1 MPSYSPWLPIQDEGE
16 DAATEQ
22 YGDQRGG
29 PEGPLSD
36 FWIVRTLVVLRH
48 DLLASARKRLDV
60 GDDVAHRRR
69 VLQRARHG
77 SHLGARHVL
86 RMRAPHAGLELL
98 ELGQKV
104 PVRLLGE
111 RRRVQGLQ

>member
-36 FWIVRTLVVLRH
+36 FLIVRTLVVLRH
-48 DLLASARKRLDV
+48 DLLVSARKRLDV
-60 GDDVAHRRR
+60 GDDVAHCRR

-77 SHLGARHVL
+77 SHLRARHVL
-86 RMRAPHAGLELL
+86 RLLAPPSGSELI
-98 ELGQKV
+98 ELGHEAQ
-104 PVRLLGE
+104 VRL
-111 RRRVQGLQ
+111 